1 MLYLLP
7 ENDTLQHICLEMR
20 DYKDKTEEE
29 LLEIIRELEEQLAS
43 RSLPT
48 DPCPDEEP
56 ERFREKY
63 GKEILEAIP
72 DMLTV
77 FDRNLDYIELLSSPD
92 TNHVEGLSGKDK
104 SHPNLKDIVPESEYR
119 KIRANMEKVVRTGFP
134 SIGEH
139 SLQFEGEMHHYENLV
154 CPLGDKYLLC
164 MCRDVTSRENAQ
176 RELAAARVK
185 AEESDRLKSAF
196 LANMSHEI
204 RTPLNAIVGFSRL
217 VIDPGHDG
225 DKDDY
230 CNIIEQ
236 NSELLLC
243 LFNDILDLSAME
255 AGSLGFV
262 KEKVNVYAACLE
274 EYERHRMKV
283 NKGVKLALDDVD
295 KNLYVIG
302 DRMRI
307 MQVLMNLLSNAAKF
321 TPSGEIHFGY
331 QLRGNVVQ
339 FYVKDTGI
347 GIPSSEQKKLF
358 KIHFRGS
365 NAINSKVTGSGIGLL
380 LVWKLV
386 HLHKGKINFT
396 STEGKGSCIKVTF
409 PKGEKPYRKAIH
421 SPKPGS
427 EKVAYAESG
436 VPKNVTPNIA
446 YDATKQKQQ
455 QNSDLPKI
463 LIVEDNDELR
473 EYLRNTLSDDY
484 NIQVCSDGKQAL
496 EIVKEYMPNMI
507 ISDIMMPEM
516 RGDELCHVLKND
528 IETSHIPIILLTALN
543 NDRNIIEGLKTGADE
558 YIVKP
563 FNIGILRATISN
575 ILTNRSLLRHKYANL
590 ELNDDEDATT
600 CTNCSTD
607 LDWKFISSVK
617 KHVEENMDNGALNVE
632 MLCSLLN
639 MSRTSFYNKIK
650 ALTDQAPADYIR
662 LIRLKRA
669 AQLLKEQKYSITEVA
684 EMTGFSDA
692 KYFREVFKKHFSVS
706 PSQYA
711 KQKEEGE
718 EGE

>member
-1 MLYLLP
+1 MF
-7 ENDTLQHICLEMR
+7 TCI
-20 DYKDKTEEE
+20 
-29 LLEIIRELEEQLAS
+29 
-43 RSLPT
+43 
-48 DPCPDEEP
+48 
-56 ERFREKY
+56 
-63 GKEILEAIP
+63 
-72 DMLTV
+72 
-77 FDRNLDYIELLSSPD
+77 
-92 TNHVEGLSGKDK
+92 
-104 SHPNLKDIVPESEYR
+104 
-119 KIRANMEKVVRTGFP
+119 
-134 SIGEH
+134 
-139 SLQFEGEMHHYENLV
+139 
-154 CPLGDKYLLC
+154 
-164 MCRDVTSRENAQ
+164 
-176 RELAAARVK
+176 K
-185 AEESDRLKSAF
+185 AK
-196 LANMSHEI
+196 
-204 RTPLNAIVGFSRL
+204 
-217 VIDPGHDG
+217 
-225 DKDDY
+225 
-230 CNIIEQ
+230 
-236 NSELLLC
+236 
-243 LFNDILDLSAME
+243 
-255 AGSLGFV
+255 
-262 KEKVNVYAACLE
+262 
-274 EYERHRMKV
+274 
-283 NKGVKLALDDVD
+283 
-295 KNLYVIG
+295 
-302 DRMRI
+302 
-307 MQVLMNLLSNAAKF
+307 
-321 TPSGEIHFGY
+321 
-331 QLRGNVVQ
+331 
-339 FYVKDTGI
+339 
-347 GIPSSEQKKLF
+347 
-358 KIHFRGS
+358 
-365 NAINSKVTGSGIGLL
+365 
-380 LVWKLV
+380 
-386 HLHKGKINFT
+386 

-436 VPKNVTPNIA
+436 VPKNVIPNIA

-473 EYLRNTLSDDY
+473 EYLRNTLSAAY
-484 NIQVCSDGKQAL
+484 N
-496 EIVKEYMPNMI
+496 
-507 ISDIMMPEM
+507 
-516 RGDELCHVLKND
+516 
-528 IETSHIPIILLTALN
+528 IILLTALN

>member
-20 DYKDKTEEE
+20 DYKDKTKEE

-92 TNHVEGLSGKDK
+92 TNHVEGLSDKDK

-139 SLQFEGEMHHYENLV
+139 SLQFEGETHHYENLV

-558 YIVKP
+558 YIGNSFLP
-563 FNIGILRATISN
+563 S
-575 ILTNRSLLRHKYANL
+575 RSMWKKIWITVHSMWK
-590 ELNDDEDATT
+590 
-600 CTNCSTD
+600 CS
-607 LDWKFISSVK
+607 V
-617 KHVEENMDNGALNVE
+617 H
-632 MLCSLLN
+632 
-639 MSRTSFYNKIK
+639 Y
-650 ALTDQAPADYIR
+650 
-662 LIRLKRA
+662 
-669 AQLLKEQKYSITEVA
+669 
-684 EMTGFSDA
+684 
-692 KYFREVFKKHFSVS
+692 
-706 PSQYA
+706 
-711 KQKEEGE
+711 
-718 EGE
+718 

>member
-20 DYKDKTEEE
+20 DYKDKTKEE

-43 RSLPT
+43 RSLLT

-139 SLQFEGEMHHYENLV
+139 SLQFEGETHHYENLV

-255 AGSLGFV
+255 AGSLRFV

-283 NKGVKLALDDVD
+283 NKGVKLTLDDVD

-307 MQVLMNLLSNAAKF
+307 MQVLMNLLSNAVKF

-669 AQLLKEQKYSITEVA
+669 AQLLEEGHTVAEVADRVGFSTSSYLSKCFQEEFGMRPLQYVNSLKEQPK
-684 EMTGFSDA
+684 
-692 KYFREVFKKHFSVS
+692 
-706 PSQYA
+706 
-711 KQKEEGE
+711 
-718 EGE
+718 